1 MRRPRITDRVRLL
14 HMRDAARRAL
24 ELGQGKNLASLPPED
39 TTALAVVRLL
49 EILGEAARGLSQ
61 ELKERYPDVPWR
73 EIADTRNRFVHEY
86 FDVDMEVVG
95 AIVEQDL
102 PHLLFRLEKIL
113 EEMDT

>member
-1 MRRPRITDRVRLL
+1 MRPPRVSDRIRLL
-14 HMRDAARRAL
+14 HMRDAAQRAL
-24 ELGQGKNLASLPPED
+24 ELGQGKNLSSLPPED

-61 ELKERYPDVPWR
+61 ELKERYPEVPWR
-73 EIADTRNRFVHEY
+73 EIADTRNRLIHEY

-102 PHLLFRLEKIL
+102 PHLLTRSEQIL
-113 EEMDT
+113 EELGA